1 MRGNN
6 IMRIVI
12 KSLFIAL
19 LVTSFT
25 TACSDN
31 PTSGGFGFI
40 TGPEGSDI
48 TLEYSDGTKENIGSD
63 RVFGWANG
71 ALLGGNYFRQL
82 RVVTEEGTLAFRLS
96 FPNDITPDE
105 SVISKTHELRNSRLL
120 LENSGNISEV
130 TAELWFQFSDQFDGL
145 ENADGT
151 VTIEQNISNDG
162 QVYDVTGEINA
173 EIINEQGQNVKITGN
188 FWKQDAD

>member
-1 MRGNN
+1 
-6 IMRIVI
+6 MRIVI
-12 KSLFIAL
+12 KLLFIAV
-19 LVTSFT
+19 LVTTFT
-25 TACSDN
+25 TSCSDN
-31 PTSGGFGFI
+31 STSASFAFI

-48 TLEYSDGTKENIGSD
+48 TLEYPDGSKENIGSD

-82 RVVTEEGTLAFRLS
+82 RVVTDEGTLAFRLS

-105 SVISKTHELRNSRLL
+105 SVVSRTHELRGSRLL

-145 ENADGT
+145 ENADGR

-173 EIINEQGQNVKITGN
+173 EIVNEQGQNVKITGN

>member
-1 MRGNN
+1 
-6 IMRIVI
+6 MRIVI
-12 KSLFIAL
+12 KLLFIAL
-19 LVTSFT
+19 FATFFT
-25 TACSDN
+25 IACSDN

-48 TLEYSDGTKENIGSD
+48 TLEYPDGNTENIGSD

-96 FPNDITPDE
+96 FPNDISPDK
-105 SVISKTHELRNSRLL
+105 SAISKTHELRSTRLL

-130 TAELWFQFSDQFDGL
+130 TAELWFQSGDQFDGL
-145 ENADGT
+145 TNAIGT

-162 QVYDVTGEINA
+162 QEYDVTGEINA
-173 EIINEQGQNVKITGN
+173 EIINELGQDVKITGN